1 MNAPIGFGSNYST
14 TAANTYVKF
23 PVEMRVSPT
32 LVASTGTSYYVFVR
46 NGGSDYCNSFLVD
59 IANTNGMIIYNGT
72 EISGTAGNAG
82 YFALANASGF
92 IDFSAEL

>member
-1 MNAPIGFGSNYST
+1 
-14 TAANTYVKF
+14 
-23 PVEMRVSPT
+23 
-32 LVASTGTSYYVFVR
+32 
-46 NGGSDYCNSFLVD
+46 
-59 IANTNGMIIYNGT
+59 MIIYNGT